1 MLLPHVEMQSKPILE
16 QLQELEGCGRFLARR
31 WALACCSLCCRRAL
45 CCSMFIDGTWVWGM
59 GGMPWSSPG
68 ADTGVSLSI
77 STLKPSSPIESFAPR
92 LPWRLP
98 CTPFSN
104 NSLFFLAISTIS
116 LAFFAAIDASCT
128 ACSSL
133 SSSYSGSSSLSFS
146 PKALSC
152 TPSSRPTVPSSS
164 LALYNLNLIPMLFM
178 IYKLHLISR

>member
-45 CCSMFIDGTWVWGM
+45 CCSMFIDGGTWVWGI

-68 ADTGVSLSI
+68 ADTGISLSI
-77 STLKPSSPIESFAPR
+77 STLKPSSPIESVAPR
-92 LPWRLP
+92 LPWRLL

-128 ACSSL
+128 ASSSL

-146 PKALSC
+146 PKVLTDA
-152 TPSSRPTVPSSS
+152 PSACPSSS
-164 LALYNLNLIPMLFM
+164 LALYILNLIPMLFI